1 MSQVHSEIRKAV
13 QVIEAARYRM
23 GVAEFVYT
31 FIDHWAYQQTG
42 LYPPS
47 SKMPKE
53 LEATAIELSNIL
65 SAAMRNYP
73 GIDVLGMFFSE
84 CDYYKQGQNF
94 FPTPPELGRLLAA
107 LVGWRPSDHHNQ
119 ELSFYEPCSGTG
131 SIAMTWIMEKI
142 NNGGKETLEQ
152 SVLVLEDVDR
162 TMCKAALIQIINLLS
177 NLEVKVKKLSINA
190 VDVLSRAPKGLVY
203 VLEQQSQSEMSLNKV
218 G

>member
-53 LEATAIELSNIL
+53 LEPTAIELSHIL

-84 CDYYKQGQNF
+84 CGYYKQGQNF

-107 LVGWRPSDHHNQ
+107 LVGWPSNHHNQ

-131 SIAMTWIMEKI
+131 AIAMKWIMEKI
-142 NNGGKETLEQ
+142 HNGGKETLEQ

-177 NLEVKVKKLSINA
+177 NLEVKVRKLSINA

-203 VLEQQSQSEMSLNKV
+203 ILEPQPLTYLDKA

>member
-1 MSQVHSEIRKAV
+1 MSQVHSEIRKAA

-23 GVAEFVYT
+23 GVTEFVYT

-53 LEATAIELSNIL
+53 LEPTAIELSHIL

-84 CDYYKQGQNF
+84 CGYYKQGQNF

-107 LVGWRPSDHHNQ
+107 LVGWPSNHLNQ

-131 SIAMTWIMEKI
+131 AI
-142 NNGGKETLEQ
+142 
-152 SVLVLEDVDR
+152 V
-162 TMCKAALIQIINLLS
+162 
-177 NLEVKVKKLSINA
+177 
-190 VDVLSRAPKGLVY
+190 
-203 VLEQQSQSEMSLNKV
+203 
-218 G
+218 